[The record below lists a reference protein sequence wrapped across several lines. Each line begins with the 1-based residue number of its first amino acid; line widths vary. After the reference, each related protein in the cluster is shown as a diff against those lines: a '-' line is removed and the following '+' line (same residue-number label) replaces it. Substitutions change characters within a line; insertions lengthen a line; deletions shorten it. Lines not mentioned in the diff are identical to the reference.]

1 MPPKRKVEADVPLK
15 QPTDAVSVIIP
26 SALYLGPCS
35 SASSIPFLT
44 SNSIN
49 HVLSIGS
56 TPSPRVDDV
65 TYHRL
70 GLKDSTSSSIASTI
84 DSAIE
89 VIDNALGSNKGRGR
103 ILVHCSAG
111 VSRSPTV
118 VVGYLMK
125 KRGMSPKVALG
136 YVVRARPQV
145 SPNPGFLEQ
154 LKAMEEGLYGGVSTL
169 EVDELQRREV
179 DRLALFSD
187 AVEAPA

>member
-1 MPPKRKVEADVPLK
+1 MPPKRKVQADVPLK

-125 KRGMSPKVALG
+125 KRGMSLKVALG
-136 YVVRARPQV
+136 HVVRARPQV

-169 EVDELQRREV
+169 EVDELPRREV
-179 DRLALFSD
+179 DRLALFGD
-187 AVEAPA
+187 AVEAPG